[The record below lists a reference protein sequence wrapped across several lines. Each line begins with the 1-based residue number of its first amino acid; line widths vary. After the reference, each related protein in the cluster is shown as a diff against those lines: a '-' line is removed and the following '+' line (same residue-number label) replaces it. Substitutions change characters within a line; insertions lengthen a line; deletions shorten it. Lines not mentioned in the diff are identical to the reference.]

1 MAAEDP
7 ERHELLEEVRA
18 LRRELAETHP
28 QAASGRVRYQSVVDN
43 VVDGIITIDEHGT
56 IESFNPAAARIFGY
70 DSSEVIGK
78 PVQVLMPEP
87 QASEH
92 DGHVQRYLETGQRHI
107 IGIGR
112 EVRGRRKDGHEFPMD
127 LSVGEFVEDGLRK
140 FTGVVRDI
148 TERKQLELQ
157 LLQAQ
162 KMESVGQL
170 AGGVAHDFNNQLGIL
185 LFDVDMLLARIEEPT
200 FRDDLNKIRKT
211 VLRAADLTRQLLV
224 FSRRQRMEPQPV
236 DVNHHV
242 AELRKMMG
250 RLLGANV
257 DVVLQLADEVCI
269 VNADPGNLDQVLI
282 NLSVNAR
289 DAMPE
294 GGTLTIETRIVQ
306 IEEEDTSRGGEPG
319 SYCLLAVHDSGQGM
333 EQEIRERVFE
343 PFFTT
348 KASGKGTGL
357 GLSVVY
363 GIVEAHGGWL
373 KVHSTPGEGSCFE
386 IYLPTGDGVATT
398 SVPHEEEEEDAVGQG
413 ESVLL
418 VEDDPDL
425 RSRMEQVLGGS
436 GYRVTPCGDL
446 ASARRSHATQRFD
459 LLVTD
464 LMLPDGHGSE
474 LAFELMERSP
484 GMRSIVVTGHTDGNV
499 DWDEA
504 RRRGCPVL
512 HKPLGMTELLEQV
525 RLQLDG

>member
-1 MAAEDP
+1 MTDEP

-28 QAASGRVRYQSVVDN
+28 ASAEGKVRFQSVVDN
-43 VVDGIITIDEHGT
+43 VIDGIITIDEEGI

-87 QASEH
+87 YATEH
-92 DGHVQRYLETGQRHI
+92 DGYMHSYKETGHRRI

-127 LSVGEFVEDGLRK
+127 LSVGEFREDGVRK
-140 FTGVVRDI
+140 FTGVVRDV
-148 TERKQLELQ
+148 TERKHLELQ

-185 LFDVDMLLARIEEPT
+185 LFDVDLLLARVEEVSI
-200 FRDDLNKIRKT
+200 REDLKKIRKT

-236 DVNHHV
+236 DLNHHV
-242 AELRKMMG
+242 GELRKMMG
-250 RLLGANV
+250 RLLGENI
-257 DVVLQLADEVCI
+257 DVVLQLDDQVCI
-269 VNADPGNLDQVLI
+269 VSADPGNLDQVLI
-282 NLSVNAR
+282 NLCVNAR
-289 DAMPE
+289 DAMPD
-294 GGTLTIETRIVQ
+294 GGVLTIETRHVVVTQ
-306 IEEEDTSRGGEPG
+306 GDKAQGGEPG
-319 SYCLLAVHDSGQGM
+319 SYCLLAVHDSGHGM
-333 EQEIRERVFE
+333 EQDVQERVFE

-348 KASGKGTGL
+348 KEAGKGTGL

-373 KVHSTPGEGSCFE
+373 KVDSTPDEGSCFE
-386 IYLPTGDGVATT
+386 IYLPTGEGIAAAGKPSEAD
-398 SVPHEEEEEDAVGQG
+398 EEEAGGQG
-413 ESVLL
+413 EYVLL
-418 VEDDPDL
+418 VEDDPEL
-425 RSRMEQVLGGS
+425 RIRMEQVLSGA
-436 GYRVTPCGDL
+436 GYRVTACGDL
-446 ASARRSHATQRFD
+446 SGARREHGGARFD
-459 LLVTD
+459 LLVSD
-464 LMLPDGHGSE
+464 LVLPDGRGTD

-484 GMRSIVVTGHTDGNV
+484 GMRSIIVTGHTDDSI
-499 DWDEA
+499 DWEEA
-504 RRRGCPVL
+504 RRRSIPIL
-512 HKPLGMTELLEQV
+512 HKPLGMSELLEQA
-525 RLQLDG
+525 RLQLDS

>member
-1 MAAEDP
+1 MTDLAAEDP

-257 DVVLQLADEVCI
+257 
-269 VNADPGNLDQVLI
+269 
-282 NLSVNAR
+282 
-289 DAMPE
+289 
-294 GGTLTIETRIVQ
+294 T
-306 IEEEDTSRGGEPG
+306 
-319 SYCLLAVHDSGQGM
+319 
-333 EQEIRERVFE
+333 
-343 PFFTT
+343 
-348 KASGKGTGL
+348 
-357 GLSVVY
+357 
-363 GIVEAHGGWL
+363 
-373 KVHSTPGEGSCFE
+373 
-386 IYLPTGDGVATT
+386 
-398 SVPHEEEEEDAVGQG
+398 
-413 ESVLL
+413 
-418 VEDDPDL
+418 
-425 RSRMEQVLGGS
+425 
-436 GYRVTPCGDL
+436 
-446 ASARRSHATQRFD
+446 
-459 LLVTD
+459 
-464 LMLPDGHGSE
+464 
-474 LAFELMERSP
+474 
-484 GMRSIVVTGHTDGNV
+484 
-499 DWDEA
+499 
-504 RRRGCPVL
+504 
-512 HKPLGMTELLEQV
+512 
-525 RLQLDG
+525 